1 MNRLIELTKLDQSI
15 WYDNVERKLLKN
27 GEIKRLITEDGITG
41 VTSNP
46 SIFEKAIT
54 GSADYDEDIHS
65 LAKAGKNI
73 EEIYEAITIKDIIAT
88 CDLLDKTCKESGYC
102 DGYVS
107 IEVSPDYAYD
117 TQKTIES
124 ARRIF
129 KAINKP
135 NVLIKVPGT
144 KDGFMAVTQLIS
156 EGININI
163 TLLFS
168 QQQYISAAYAYIEGL
183 KKRVDKELDIKN
195 IFSVASIFISRI
207 DTKMDALIEQRA
219 KSVEHIVKG
228 KSAVANAKIIYQ
240 LHKKIISGNDF
251 QSLQKKGAKIQKIVW
266 ASTSTKNPAYPD
278 TMYVDELIAPDT
290 INTVPPQT
298 ILAFKDHGK
307 PEITTDKNLTE
318 AQETLKTLVDS
329 KIDINQVC
337 EEIQKDGVK
346 AFKDSYY
353 KALKAIK
360 DKILITKTQTPNK
373 PQ

>member
-1 MNRLIELTKLDQSI
+1 MNKLIELSKLGQSI

-27 GEIKRLITEDGITG
+27 GEIKRLITEDAITG

-54 GSADYDEDIHS
+54 SSTDYDEDIHS

-73 EEIYEAITIKDIIAT
+73 EEIYEAITIKDIITT
-88 CDLLDKTCKESGYC
+88 CDLLQDIYKKSNYS

-117 TQKTIES
+117 TTKTIES

-129 KAINKP
+129 KIINRP

-144 KDGFMAVTQLIS
+144 KEGFEAVKQLIS
-156 EGININI
+156 DGININV

-168 QQQYISAAYAYIEGL
+168 QHHYVNTIDAYIKGL
-183 KKRVDKELDIKN
+183 KQRLNKGLDIN
-195 IFSVASIFISRI
+195 NVFSVASVFISRVDTAI
-207 DTKMDALIEQRA
+207 DKMIDER
-219 KSVEHIVKG
+219 KEMKG
-228 KSAVANAKIIYQ
+228 KTAVVNARIIYQ
-240 LHKKIISGNDF
+240 LHKKIINGNDF
-251 QSLQKKGAKIQKIVW
+251 QSLQKNGAKIQKIVW

-278 TMYVDELIAPDT
+278 TLYVDELIAADT

-307 PEITTDKNLTE
+307 PEMTIEKNLPE
-318 AQETLKTLVDS
+318 AQKILKTLVES

-353 KALKAIK
+353 KALKAIEN
-360 DKILITKTQTPNK
+360 KIK
-373 PQ
+373 

>member
-1 MNRLIELTKLDQSI
+1 MNKLIELSKLGQSI

-27 GEIKRLITEDGITG
+27 GEIKRLITEDAITG

-54 GSADYDEDIHS
+54 SSTDYDEDIYS

-88 CDLLDKTCKESGYC
+88 CDLLQNIYIKSGYC

-107 IEVSPDYAYD
+107 IEVSPDYAYN
-117 TQKTIES
+117 TEKTLES

-129 KAINKP
+129 RAINRP
-135 NVLIKVPGT
+135 NILIKVPGT
-144 KDGFMAVTQLIS
+144 KEGFEAVKQLIA
-156 EGININI
+156 EGINVNI

-168 QQQYISAAYAYIEGL
+168 QNHYVKTFDAYIQGL
-183 KKRVDKELDIKN
+183 KQRLNKGLDINN
-195 IFSVASIFISRI
+195 IFSVASVFISRI
-207 DTKMDALIEQRA
+207 DTAIDKIVEQRRA
-219 KSVEHIVKG
+219 ESVERIVKG
-228 KSAVANAKIIYQ
+228 KTAVANAKIIYQ
-240 LHKKIISGNDF
+240 LHNKIISGNDF
-251 QSLQKKGAKIQKIVW
+251 QSLQKNGAKIQKIVW
-266 ASTSTKNPAYPD
+266 ASTSTKNPAYAD

-307 PEITTDKNLTE
+307 PAITTDKNPDE
-318 AQETLKTLVDS
+318 AQKILRTLHDNGIDTN
-329 KIDINQVC
+329 KICD
-337 EEIQKDGVK
+337 EIQKDGIK

-353 KALKAIK
+353 KALKAIEN
-360 DKILITKTQTPNK
+360 KIK
-373 PQ
+373 

>member
-1 MNRLIELTKLDQSI
+1 MNKLIELSKLGQSI

-27 GEIKRLITEDGITG
+27 GEIKRLIAEDAITG

-46 SIFEKAIT
+46 SIFEKAII
-54 GSADYDEDIHS
+54 GSADYDEDIQS

-88 CDLLDKTCKESGYC
+88 CDLLHNIYIKSGYC

-107 IEVSPDYAYD
+107 IEVSPDYACN
-117 TQKTIES
+117 TEKTLES

-129 KAINKP
+129 RAINRP
-135 NVLIKVPGT
+135 NILIKVPGT
-144 KDGFMAVTQLIS
+144 KEGFEAVKQLIA
-156 EGININI
+156 EGINVNI

-168 QQQYISAAYAYIEGL
+168 QHHYVKTFDAYIQGL
-183 KKRVDKELDIKN
+183 KQRLNKGLDIN
-195 IFSVASIFISRI
+195 NVFSVASVFISRI
-207 DTKMDALIEQRA
+207 DTKLDGIEHKA
-219 KSVEHIVKG
+219 KNAWLG

-240 LHKKIISGNDF
+240 LHNKIIIGNDF

-307 PEITTDKNLTE
+307 PAITTDKNLTG
-318 AQETLKTLVDS
+318 AQETLKALVDS

-337 EEIQKDGVK
+337 EEIQKDGIK

-353 KALKAIK
+353 KALKAIEN
-360 DKILITKTQTPNK
+360 KIK
-373 PQ
+373 